1 MFGFTVGAVLP
12 RGPKFVDFFI
22 ESAPLPRN
30 VKSWQERSHPL
41 FMATCPAPADVSK
54 SPQFLF
60 SRPNTF
66 HEPMG
71 AETNITPGKKI
82 LVVDDD
88 QIILKTLTIALSCK
102 GYQVLTAVDGPGAVS
117 IVSRDRPDLILLDLN
132 FPPDAA
138 NVGGALQDG
147 FFIIEWLRRMGE
159 AGDIP
164 IIIISGDKSA
174 KYRKR
179 AQAAKVIGFFPKP
192 IDHIA
197 LVDTIRTV
205 LGENVGD
212 KPPGPA

>member
-1 MFGFTVGAVLP
+1 M
-12 RGPKFVDFFI
+12 D
-22 ESAPLPRN
+22 
-30 VKSWQERSHPL
+30 
-41 FMATCPAPADVSK
+41 
-54 SPQFLF
+54 
-60 SRPNTF
+60 
-66 HEPMG
+66 
-71 AETNITPGKKI
+71 AETAIPPRKKI

-88 QIILKTLTIALSCK
+88 RIILKTLTIALSCK
-102 GYQVLTAVDGPGAVS
+102 GYQVLTAIDGPGAVN

-174 KYRKR
+174 KYRR
-179 AQAAKVIGFFPKP
+179 RIQAAKVVGFFPKP

-197 LVDTIRTV
+197 LVAAIRAT
-205 LGENVGD
+205 LGEDAGD
-212 KPPGPA
+212 QPPGPVGPAEGQSPA